1 MSDVKA
7 HVKITLVRGDG
18 QVGSGQVFDEY
29 EAYYDL
35 DGPDKQAKQALPR
48 LRKVMRRELIRLGL
62 LVPSNEDRTR

>member
-7 HVKITLVRGDG
+7 HVKITLLRGG
-18 QVGSGQVFDEY
+18 SIGSGQVVDEY

-62 LVPSNEDRTR
+62 LVPSDEDRTR